1 MHKRFYSIALAIIA
15 ALAIAPAAGSGL
27 AQPAAACRAFDETG
41 KQICGRFLAYWQ
53 DHGGLPQQGFPIS
66 NELKEVSEVD
76 GKTYT
81 VQYFERAVFELHTEN
96 AAPYDVLLSL
106 LGSMAFKQ
114 RYPGGSPPPASD
126 RPTIGGQTFPETGFT
141 VSGRFLEYWKANG
154 GLAQQGFPIS
164 DEIREVS
171 ALDGKEYIVQYF
183 ERAVF
188 EHHPENARPYDV
200 LLSQLGTMRF
210 KAKYPAGDPGGSTTP
225 PGSGTPVPG
234 TAPLTEGR
242 WGGTGLQMDVRSDGA
257 HIEFDCARAEIKQPL
272 MTRPDGSFEWVG
284 TYVQE
289 HGGPV
294 LIDDS
299 QGRPARF
306 TGTVSNN
313 VMTLTITYTDD
324 NTKVGTWTLQ
334 QGNEGRIM
342 KCL

>member
-1 MHKRFYSIALAIIA
+1 MHKRIYAIALATIL
-15 ALAIAPAAGSGL
+15 ALALAPSAGSGF

-41 KQICGRFLAYWQ
+41 KQICGRFMQYWQ
-53 DHGGLPQQGFPIS
+53 DHGGLPQQGFPIT
-66 NELKEVSEVD
+66 NEMKEVSEVD

-81 VQYFERAVFELHTEN
+81 VQYFERAVFEHHPEN

-106 LGSMAFKQ
+106 LGSLALKQ
-114 RYPGGSPPPASD
+114 RYPGGPPPPAFD
-126 RPTIGGQTFPETGFT
+126 RPTTGQTFPETGFT
-141 VSGRFLEYWKANG
+141 VSGRFLEYWRANG
-154 GLAQQGFPIS
+154 GLAQQGFPITE
-164 DEIREVS
+164 EIREVS
-171 ALDGKEYIVQYF
+171 ALDGKEYVVQYF

-188 EHHPENARPYDV
+188 ELHPENAPPFDV

-210 KAKYPAGDPGGSTTP
+210 KAKYPAGDPGSSNP
-225 PGSGTPVPG
+225 PGPGTPVPG
-234 TAPLTEGR
+234 GTALTQGR

-257 HIEFDCARAEIKQPL
+257 HIEFDCARADIKQAL
-272 MTRPDGSFEWVG
+272 VTRPDGSFDWLG

-294 LIDDS
+294 LVDDS

-313 VMTLTITYTDD
+313 VMTLSIVYTDD
-324 NTKVGTWTLQ
+324 NSKIGTWTLQ

>member
-1 MHKRFYSIALAIIA
+1 MKKRLFSIALATLA
-15 ALAIAPAAGSGL
+15 ALAIAPTAGSGF
-27 AQPAAACRAFDETG
+27 AQPTAACRAFPETN

-66 NELKEVSEVD
+66 NEMKEVSEVD

-81 VQYFERAVFELHTEN
+81 VQYFERAVFELHPEN
-96 AAPYDVLLSL
+96 KPPYDVLLSL
-106 LGSMAFKQ
+106 LGAMAFKQ
-114 RYPGGSPPPASD
+114 RYPGGPPPPASD
-126 RPTIGGQTFPETGFT
+126 RPTVGGQTFPETGFT

-171 ALDGKEYIVQYF
+171 SLDGKEYIVQYF

-188 EHHPENARPYDV
+188 EHHPENARPFDV

-210 KAKYPAGDPGGSTTP
+210 KAKYPAGDPGGSTP
-225 PGSGTPVPG
+225 PPTSGTPAPG
-234 TAPLTEGR
+234 AALTLGR
-242 WGGTGLQMDVRSDGA
+242 WGGTGLQMDVRADGA
-257 HIEFDCARAEIKQPL
+257 HIEFDCARADVKQPL
-272 MTRPDGSFEWVG
+272 VTRADGSFEWVG
-284 TYVQE
+284 TYLQE
-289 HGGPV
+289 HGGPAM
-294 LIDDS
+294 IDDS
-299 QGRPARF
+299 QARPARF

-313 VMTLTITYTDD
+313 VMTLTIVYTDD
-324 NTKVGTWTLQ
+324 GSKVGAWTLQ